1 MSARGSTRRRPAD
14 PSALRARHRDLSA
27 CWPGGCTGRGTASRE
42 AHRVGLQAEWEGH
55 PVDHPIVGAGPPSAV
70 VWALGLVEEF
80 LAAGGEL
87 HFVEGIPFAVGL
99 PLDEGHPLVVEHLVV
114 VGHPVVVGLPVDAG
128 LPVAVGHPV
137 VVELPLHAVPQ
148 AVEGHPTVGND
159 PAAAEVFEVC
169 AVSVISGASAAAA
182 C

>member
-1 MSARGSTRRRPAD
+1 MG
-14 PSALRARHRDLSA
+14 H
-27 CWPGGCTGRGTASRE
+27 W
-42 AHRVGLQAEWEGH
+42 VGLQAEWEGH
-55 PVDHPIVGAGPPSAV
+55 PVDRPIVGEEPPAVV

-87 HFVEGIPFAVGL
+87 HFVEGIA
-99 PLDEGHPLVVEHLVV
+99 LVVGHLLVE
-114 VGHPVVVGLPVDAG
+114 GHPVVVGLPADARHPVAVEHPVAVV

-137 VVELPLHAVPQ
+137 VVELPLDAVPQ

-159 PAAAEVFEVC
+159 PAAAAVEVFEVC